1 MYTLRNFLLAQQAR
15 GQAEIETERFRRVFE
30 SKIDILD
37 LCLRDIHS
45 LEAEREEASAEI
57 EEARK
62 LYVSKVDLLNVCL
75 KEAKRLE
82 AELTDEE
89 LDALSKMTEEEK
101 LEKTKG
107 YMFKVKPAGF
117 KQCIFIS
124 EGLAGKAATTAYPQ
138 PEDLNLDPFL
148 SCNQDDEED

>member
-15 GQAEIETERFRRVFE
+15 AQAEIEAERFRRIFE

-37 LCLRDIHS
+37 LCLRNIHS
-45 LEAEREEASAEI
+45 PEEEREKASAEV
-57 EEARK
+57 EKARK
-62 LYVSKVDLLNVCL
+62 LYVSKVDFLKTCLN
-75 KEAKRLE
+75 EANRL
-82 AELTDEE
+82 ADKLIVEE

-107 YMFKVKPAGF
+107 FMFKVKPTKFEVGTKTS
-117 KQCIFIS
+117 KQLF
-124 EGLAGKAATTAYPQ
+124 EEAADRALAA
-138 PEDLNLDPFL
+138 ERDLFL